1 MKIVTEAVKQ
11 YVESQKKEWKHDRR
25 QSVGASEI
33 GQCSRK
39 IWCIKYEDME
49 TGVPRDPDK
58 VLDSWGARE
67 RGNLIEK
74 HLLVPAMRAKYN
86 HLAMY
91 MGEEQRTFHDGYLS
105 ATPIACCV

>member
-1 MKIVTEAVKQ
+1 MNIVTEAVKQ

-49 TGVPRDPDK
+49 SGVPRDPDTK
-58 VLDSWGARE
+58 DSWGARE